1 MESHQKQ
8 QAVSSFAT
16 YKSSAQERA
25 MQHFNE
31 LESISNEAKVLQQEA
46 EDSGTSPLL
55 AKK

>member
-8 QAVSSFAT
+8 QVVSSFAT

-31 LESISNEAKVLQQEA
+31 LESIANEAKVLQQEA